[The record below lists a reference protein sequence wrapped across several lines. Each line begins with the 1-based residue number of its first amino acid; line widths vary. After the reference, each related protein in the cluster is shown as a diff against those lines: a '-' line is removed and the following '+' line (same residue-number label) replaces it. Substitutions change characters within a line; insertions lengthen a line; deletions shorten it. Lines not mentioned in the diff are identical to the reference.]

1 MKKIVLTLV
10 AMMSLTVAIAQNN
23 MPPRKVSPADMTAQ
37 MKQQLALTDE
47 QEVKVQALNEQY
59 ADLMIGLAGRGRHPL
74 RGRFGRPRAEGD
86 STFRRPQFTPEM
98 KEQMEKVRARRQ
110 EYRKQLKEI
119 LTPEQLTTYQNTF
132 RR

>member
-59 ADLMIGLAGRGRHPL
+59 ADLMMGLAGRGRHPL
-74 RGRFGRPRAEGD
+74 RGRFGRPHAEGD